1 MPEEFRREYL
11 LRLPLPLAQL
21 YSRAFNAKDARS
33 RHDNAFYLCEAL
45 VKLTAGTAAMTYL
58 QEAERG
64 AARKPALDRLLAC
77 LALPSLGQWVAM
89 LRELARHFGDRPDAA
104 CHPLGGLWSQ
114 LDAQRRDLNGALA
127 LYRRLKNGPD
137 GGPAGDQSCSLLQ
150 LLDALVQYRNG
161 VFGHGGPRFAS
172 FYESEMG
179 PLLFPAVNDLLAEG
193 TLDPLGPAGS
203 RLVYVTELRLLDDA
217 RVEVGLRDLVGV
229 QGERTA
235 PLTLPAAA
243 AAALAPN
250 HVALLRPGGAA
261 PLRLDPLLL
270 YREGELTE
278 EVLFLNRDR
287 NGRQVEYLSYTTGR
301 TERDRSTAPALAA
314 LLSRVVSRAVGEGE
328 LAALT
333 EQSQA
338 ETPSV
343 EALFGPAPPTAAR
356 LGDYEVLG
364 ELGRGGMGVVYLARQ
379 LSLGRLVAL
388 KMLPGDLSGDQA
400 ALARFRREIRA
411 LGRCDHPNIV
421 KVLASGELPD
431 GRLYYAME
439 YVPGCDLEQVWREL
453 SGSAAAGDASHLG
466 GSSWAEAVL
475 SASRKRRE
483 AAATRPAAP
492 TVPLPPLP
500 ELPGGPDDPGGYVR
514 RVAGL
519 MRDTA
524 LALQT
529 VHDQHLVH
537 RDVKPAN
544 LMLTPDG
551 LRVVLMDFGLAKGE
565 SLTSPESRAGGLLG
579 TLRYAAPEQLAAA
592 NVTVGPAAD
601 VRGLGVTLWEML
613 TRRRLFADAADDEA
627 RLAQLVLTEDPPLL
641 RRVDPSLGRDLEA
654 IVARATERR
663 VADRIPTARRLAEYL
678 QLYLDGRPLP
688 IRPPG
693 LRERTWRWARVHK
706 TLGGLA
712 AAAVGVLVLILV
724 VAGMLATR
732 SLEVVRGVKAD
743 LAEAAT
749 LRDAAK
755 FPEARLV
762 IERAKERLVHG
773 GPADLQEQVR
783 QASADLEM
791 VGKLEEIPFL
801 RAEIKDNQLDWEAGD
816 NAYRD
821 AFAAYGVN
829 AVALAPEEAAGR
841 IKASAIRDQ
850 LVAALDDWR
859 RSNKG
864 ADGALRE
871 WLLET
876 AQRADANEG
885 SRQLRE
891 AVKVKDVKVLRELAA
906 RPETADLAPPELV
919 LLAEGLAQAG
929 EGPKAL
935 AVLRETQRRHPQ
947 AFWINVYLAQYLSG
961 KNQGPSQWEEA
972 VGFLR
977 AALTLRPQD
986 AGIHGFIAQ
995 VAGQQGKLDEAEA
1008 EWRKAVELRPDFYQA
1023 HNSLGN
1029 LLRDRHKWAEAEA
1042 EYRKVIELAPGEP
1055 EGYYNLGGVLKDLG
1069 KPDEAESEYR
1079 KALERKPDLV
1089 ESHVALGELLR
1100 GEGKRSEAEPE
1111 LRKALELKPDSA
1123 VAHYTLGLLRDDDG
1137 KLPEAEAEYRKA
1149 IELQPDYAL
1158 AHDALGCL
1166 LYDRGET
1173 AEAEAEYRKAIGL
1186 KKDYAHAHADLGIL
1200 FYDHGKPAEAEAEF
1214 RKAIE
1219 LKPDFPEAHRNL
1231 GLFLDKQG
1239 KPAEAEAE
1247 FRKAVAARPSFAEAY
1262 CDLGMALGKQG
1273 KSAEAETAE
1282 RRAVELK
1289 PDFALAHEMLGVV
1302 LHSQG
1307 KLTAAEPEY
1316 RKAVELKPDFPEAH
1330 NHLGVVLS
1338 EQGKQSEAEA
1348 EYRRAADLK
1357 PDFPSA
1363 HYNLGVA
1370 LSREGKRSE
1379 AEAEYR
1385 KAVKLKPGD
1394 ADWHNTLGILLKEE
1408 GKRPEAEAEYRKA
1421 LELRPGF
1428 PEAHCNLGTLLY
1440 GEGKLPE
1447 AEAEYRKA
1455 VQLKPAYPEAHV
1467 SLGILLDDRGDPA
1480 GAEAEY
1486 RKALE
1491 LRSAYPEAHYDLASL
1506 LDQRGN
1512 SSEAEAEYR
1521 KAVGLRPGYAKANRG
1536 LLFLLKQQGRFADAL
1551 AVARGWREAT
1561 PSTDSQDKTVA
1572 AEVRACEQLIER
1584 DARLPAVLRGDD
1596 KPAAAELADF
1606 GRLCMYKRLD
1616 AAAVRLYTRAFAAD
1630 AKLAESVRPSNRYNA
1645 ACAAGLAGVGQGE
1658 DAAPLDDKGRAE
1670 LRRQAVVWLR
1680 ADLALLGERL
1690 KGDDAK
1696 AVKEARQ
1703 TLGHWRRDSDLAGL
1717 RDADALAKLPED
1729 ERGACRKLW
1738 ADVDALLQPG
1748 AAPVPNP

>member
-21 YSRAFNAKDARS
+21 YSRAYNAKDARS
-33 RHDNAFYLCEAL
+33 RHDNAFYLCEAF
-45 VKLTAGTAAMTYL
+45 VKLAAGAAAMTYL
-58 QEAERG
+58 QEAEHG

-104 CHPLGGLWSQ
+104 CHPLGGLWTQ
-114 LDAQRRDLNGALA
+114 LDAQRRDLPGALA

-150 LLDALVQYRNG
+150 VLDALVQYRNG

-243 AAALAPN
+243 TAALAPN

-301 TERDRSTAPALAA
+301 TERDKTTAPALAA
-314 LLSRVVSRAVGEGE
+314 LLSRVVSREVGEGE

-338 ETPSV
+338 DTPSV
-343 EALFGPAPPTAAR
+343 ETLFGPAPPPAAR

-439 YVPGCDLEQVWREL
+439 YVPGCDLEQVWREM
-453 SGSAAAGDASHLG
+453 SGSAAKGDASHLG
-466 GSSWAEAVL
+466 GSSWAAAVL

-483 AAATRPAAP
+483 AAAARPAAP

-663 VADRIPTARRLAEYL
+663 VADRIPTAGRLAAYL
-678 QLYLDGRPLP
+678 QLYLDGKPLP

-712 AAAVGVLVLILV
+712 AAAAGVLVLILIL
-724 VAGMLATR
+724 AGMMLAR
-732 SLEVVRGVKAD
+732 SGEQRQGVNAD

-749 LRDAAK
+749 LRDQAK

-762 IERAKERLVHG
+762 VERAKKQLAN
-773 GPADLQEQVR
+773 GPADLQEKVR
-783 QASADLEM
+783 QASADLDM
-791 VGKLEEIPFL
+791 VDKLEAIPL
-801 RAEIKDNQLDWEAGD
+801 LWARLKRNQFDWEAAD
-816 NAYRD
+816 QAYKD
-821 AFAAYGVN
+821 AFTDYGVDVT
-829 AVALAPEEAAGR
+829 AGPEAAAGR
-841 IKASAIRDQ
+841 IKASAIREP
-850 LVAALDDWR
+850 LVAALDDWER
-859 RSNKG
+859 INN
-864 ADGALRE
+864 APDDALRKR
-871 WLLET
+871 LLDT
-876 AQRADANEG
+876 AQLADPHEET
-885 SRQLRE
+885 RRLRGLI
-891 AVKVKDVKVLRELAA
+891 ASKDMKALQEWAA
-906 RPETADLAPPELV
+906 RPESADSDPTASL
-919 LLAEGLAQAG
+919 LLAGGLRRLGDEA
-929 EGPKAL
+929 KAV
-935 AVLRETQRRHPQ
+935 AVLTEAQRRRPDH
-947 AFWINVYLAQYLSG
+947 FRITLYLIIYSYSIQ
-961 KNQGPSQWEEA
+961 PDEA
-972 VGFLR
+972 VGALR
-977 AALTLRPQD
+977 AALASHPESVVLHDLFGNVLVAQDWPPAEAEAQYHKALELQPDDPQVHYDFGHCLGIQGKNSEAEAEFRKALALQPDYAD
-986 AGIHGFIAQ
+986 AHTHLGNVLDNQGKPAEAEAEYHKALELQPNDSQAHYDFGLCLY
-995 VAGQQGKLDEAEA
+995 GQSKWADAETEFRKAVELKPDYADAHNYVGWALYKEGKLDEAEA
-1008 EWRKAVELRPDFYQA
+1008 EYRKAVEIRPDYADA
-1023 HNSLGN
+1023 HNNIGYCLN
-1029 LLRDRHKWAEAEA
+1029 LRGKKAEAEA
-1042 EYRKVIELAPGEP
+1042 EFRKAAELNPNFAEAHT
-1055 EGYYNLGGVLKDLG
+1055 NLGDLLSGQG
-1069 KPDEAESEYR
+1069 KP
-1079 KALERKPDLV
+1079 
-1089 ESHVALGELLR
+1089 
-1100 GEGKRSEAEPE
+1100 
-1111 LRKALELKPDSA
+1111 
-1123 VAHYTLGLLRDDDG
+1123 
-1137 KLPEAEAEYRKA
+1137 
-1149 IELQPDYAL
+1149 
-1158 AHDALGCL
+1158 
-1166 LYDRGET
+1166 
-1173 AEAEAEYRKAIGL
+1173 AEAEAEYRKA
-1186 KKDYAHAHADLGIL
+1186 ADLPPQ
-1200 FYDHGKPAEAEAEF
+1200 DPAAW
-1214 RKAIE
+1214 
-1219 LKPDFPEAHRNL
+1219 HSL
-1231 GLFLDKQG
+1231 GLSLESPG
-1239 KPAEAEAE
+1239 K
-1247 FRKAVAARPSFAEAY
+1247 V
-1262 CDLGMALGKQG
+1262 
-1273 KSAEAETAE
+1273 
-1282 RRAVELK
+1282 RR
-1289 PDFALAHEMLGVV
+1289 G
-1302 LHSQG
+1302 G
-1307 KLTAAEPEY
+1307 GGIPE
-1316 RKAVELKPDFPEAH
+1316 
-1330 NHLGVVLS
+1330 G
-1338 EQGKQSEAEA
+1338 
-1348 EYRRAADLK
+1348 RR
-1357 PDFPSA
+1357 
-1363 HYNLGVA
+1363 
-1370 LSREGKRSE
+1370 
-1379 AEAEYR
+1379 
-1385 KAVKLKPGD
+1385 
-1394 ADWHNTLGILLKEE
+1394 T
-1408 GKRPEAEAEYRKA
+1408 
-1421 LELRPGF
+1421 
-1428 PEAHCNLGTLLY
+1428 
-1440 GEGKLPE
+1440 
-1447 AEAEYRKA
+1447 
-1455 VQLKPAYPEAHV
+1455 Q
-1467 SLGILLDDRGDPA
+1467 
-1480 GAEAEY
+1480 
-1486 RKALE
+1486 
-1491 LRSAYPEAHYDLASL
+1491 
-1506 LDQRGN
+1506 
-1512 SSEAEAEYR
+1512 
-1521 KAVGLRPGYAKANRG
+1521 
-1536 LLFLLKQQGRFADAL
+1536 
-1551 AVARGWREAT
+1551 
-1561 PSTDSQDKTVA
+1561 
-1572 AEVRACEQLIER
+1572 
-1584 DARLPAVLRGDD
+1584 ARLRRRPQR
-1596 KPAAAELADF
+1596 P
-1606 GRLCMYKRLD
+1606 RL
-1616 AAAVRLYTRAFAAD
+1616 
-1630 AKLAESVRPSNRYNA
+1630 
-1645 ACAAGLAGVGQGE
+1645 G
-1658 DAAPLDDKGRAE
+1658 
-1670 LRRQAVVWLR
+1670 
-1680 ADLALLGERL
+1680 
-1690 KGDDAK
+1690 
-1696 AVKEARQ
+1696 
-1703 TLGHWRRDSDLAGL
+1703 
-1717 RDADALAKLPED
+1717 
-1729 ERGACRKLW
+1729 
-1738 ADVDALLQPG
+1738 LLQPG
-1748 AAPVPNP
+1748 QAGRGDRRVPQIPGNRPQKLQRPQQPRPRTGRPG